1 MAQAL
6 YMQLLSL
13 PSGEKEEEA
22 SEILSNGL
30 FATDQYL
37 FSVEQLKAVYSLCV
51 CLQQTPASLSPFHL
65 NGESLFP
72 DHLVV

>member
-13 PSGEKEEEA
+13 SSGEKGEQA
-22 SEILSNGL
+22 IEILSNGF

-37 FSVEQLKAVYSLCV
+37 FSVDKLKSVYSLCA
-51 CLQQTPASLSPFHL
+51 CLQKTQPSLSPFHL
-65 NGESLFP
+65 NGESLVP
-72 DHLVV
+72 DHLIV